1 MSETVEVPQS
11 RVIVPA
17 LSLAQTVVV
26 LSQIHVLHLVVEI
39 AFVRWS
45 RMPTVQVVQKTPE
58 IPLVQCWD
66 RVVGL
71 LVVGPSRSTTCRVCS
86 KR

>member
-1 MSETVEVPQS
+1 MSEIVEVPQS
-11 RVIVPA
+11 RVIVLA
-17 LSLAQTVVV
+17 LSMAQTVVV
-26 LSQIHVLHLVVEI
+26 LSQIHVLHIVVEI

-58 IPLVQCWD
+58 IPLVQCWE

-71 LVVGPSRSTTCRVCS
+71 LGVGQSRSRRCRVCS